1 MELEGHVGGLLV
13 ACLLVATQARATI
26 LTTHLPCRPSS
37 LDILIIITVDGAQ
50 SFCLRLVDL
59 TVIGCSCCGGCQ
71 GRVVGVL
78 LLLAGASLPLFGRH
92 RGAWREVALHPDLVA
107 QHEGLEV

>member
-1 MELEGHVGGLLV
+1 MSRRRIASGMSVSREPSKSSNSH
-13 ACLLVATQARATI
+13 
-26 LTTHLPCRPSS
+26 THLPCRPSS
-37 LDILIIITVDGAQ
+37 LDILIVIAVDGAQ

-78 LLLAGASLPLFGRH
+78 LLLPLSGRH

-107 QHEGLEV
+107 QHEELEV